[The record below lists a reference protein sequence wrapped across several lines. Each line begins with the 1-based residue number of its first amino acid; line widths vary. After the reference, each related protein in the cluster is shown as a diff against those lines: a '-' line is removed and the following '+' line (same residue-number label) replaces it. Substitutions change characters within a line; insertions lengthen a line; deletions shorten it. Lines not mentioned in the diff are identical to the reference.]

1 MGKIS
6 ICSWYKYY
14 SFSFAVHRVDQDV
27 VILVSENVR
36 ESTKQSFK
44 EIGCQLREIKNIE
57 NP

>member
-1 MGKIS
+1 MELVIVVF
-6 ICSWYKYY
+6 ICLY
-14 SFSFAVHRVDQDV
+14 DIEQDV